1 MVRSWRRTLTS
12 AAVALAVVSLAGCG
26 SNAETAT
33 NDSNGLRAMLPEDV
47 QEAGVLR
54 RVTDPASPPYNF
66 VDPRDQQ
73 LRGLEVD
80 LAEEIGRHLGVRIE
94 TDTMQFPGI
103 IPAVQSGRYDFAM
116 AAFGDFPEREKI
128 VDVIDYSTEA
138 TSLVVPEHNPL
149 NVQKISDLCGRRAS
163 VTTGS
168 IPQKLLTLQN
178 EKCPQKIDVLT
189 FQTDDQAGMAVRTG
203 RADAQVNTV
212 GVAKYAIANMPPT
225 GGHPLK
231 VLDGSRYA
239 VGYQGIVVSK
249 QESEIRDAIVAALEA
264 MQADGSYQRVFDKWG
279 LSQNALQKIAVN
291 DAAKYQDY
299 LKLDD

>member
-1 MVRSWRRTLTS
+1 MLRSWRRTLTL
-12 AAVALAVVSLAGCG
+12 VALAAVSLTGCG
-26 SNAETAT
+26 GGAEPAADEP
-33 NDSNGLRAMLPEDV
+33 NELRAMLPEEV
-47 QEAGVLR
+47 REAGVLR
-54 RVTDPASPPYNF
+54 RVTDPSSPPYNF
-66 VDPRDQQ
+66 MDQQ
-73 LRGLEVD
+73 SKQLQGLEVD

-103 IPAVQSGRYDFAM
+103 IPAVQAGRYDFAM

-149 NVQKISDLCGRRAS
+149 NIQKISDLCGHTAS

-178 EKCPQKIDVLT
+178 EKCAQPIDVLT

-212 GVAKYAIANMPPT
+212 GVAKYAIANMPAT
-225 GGHPLK
+225 GGHRLK
-231 VLDGSRYA
+231 VLESSRYA
-239 VGYQGIVVSK
+239 VGYQGIIVSK

-279 LSQNALQKIAVN
+279 LPQNALQKIAVN